1 MSDAQLE
8 FELSSVELAFLKR
21 LASRERS
28 LDRFLSQQRTVPGG
42 KHVITLGRAEAEELR
57 GHLTELLAKV
67 GFDSDYSPNEQGEV
81 LEELI
86 DRFYRP

>member
-1 MSDAQLE
+1 MSDAQLV
-8 FELSSVELAFLKR
+8 FELSSDELAFLKR

-28 LDRFLSQQRTVPGG
+28 LDRFISQQRTVAGG
-42 KHVITLGRAEAEELR
+42 KHAITLGRADAEELR

-67 GFDSDYSPNEQGEV
+67 GFDIDYSPNEQGQV

-86 DRFYRP
+86 DRFHCP